1 MEGNL
6 YTYHT
11 TSPNLAKQNRFGKCS
26 VAILGP
32 GQLIQRGNFYCMTYP
47 KTTHTDT
54 DMDKTTFVPTY
65 NYPLPPMH
73 NSIRTHPSAFLQ
85 GPSSVH
91 PFCATDCLQ
100 QVGFGVPPEH
110 HFSLHLPIAFCLLHS
125 GGWEEG
131 CVITPSRYLQ
141 PPAMGGPT
149 VQSRA
154 VALTT
159 CAELCNR
166 TVNA

>member
-1 MEGNL
+1 MLAAGVSVVMAL
-6 YTYHT
+6 YDT
-11 TSPNLAKQNRFGKCS
+11 TLNTKVIVTLNVTVTLRKLNAAPCANFASM
-26 VAILGP
+26 
-32 GQLIQRGNFYCMTYP
+32 LIASGSYSSFAMTQA
-47 KTTHTDT
+47 H
-54 DMDKTTFVPTY
+54 
-65 NYPLPPMH
+65 
-73 NSIRTHPSAFLQ
+73 THPSAFLQ
-85 GPSSVH
+85 GPSTVH

-110 HFSLHLPIAFCLLHS
+110 HFSLHFPIAFCLLHS

-149 VQSRA
+149 VESRT

-159 CAELCNR
+159 CTELCN
-166 TVNA
+166 AKH